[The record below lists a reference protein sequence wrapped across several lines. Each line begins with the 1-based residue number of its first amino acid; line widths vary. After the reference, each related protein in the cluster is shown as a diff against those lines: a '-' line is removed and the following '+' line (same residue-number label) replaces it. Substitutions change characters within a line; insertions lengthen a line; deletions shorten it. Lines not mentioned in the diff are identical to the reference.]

1 MALYFA
7 SPPVVRQVARMVAE
21 LESKDLADVA
31 KAFWDEFGRTVQELD
46 QMRAKMTAL
55 QALQEDSGSSV
66 AIPSATPA

>member
-1 MALYFA
+1 MALYCA

-21 LESKDLADVA
+21 LESEDLADVA